1 MAESVVSLT
10 YGAALFEAAK
20 ELGKEDEILGELE
33 TLETVLEET
42 PKFAEFLNSPAIMAQ
57 EKKKVISE
65 SFEGKFSKEM
75 INFLFVLTDKR
86 RTSEIKKI
94 RRQYIRLYDEERG
107 KAVGE
112 IYSADPLS
120 KEQLARFE
128 EEMSKLL
135 RKSIKLENIVD
146 KKLIGG
152 IKIQVDGKMIDKSIR
167 GDLDA
172 LLRTLKNI

>member
-42 PKFAEFLNSPAIMAQ
+42 PNFAEFLNSPAIMAQ

-120 KEQLARFE
+120 KEQLERFE
-128 EEMSKLL
+128 EEMSNLL
-135 RKSIKLENIVD
+135 RKNIKLENIVD

>member
-1 MAESVVSLT
+1 
-10 YGAALFEAAK
+10 
-20 ELGKEDEILGELE
+20 
-33 TLETVLEET
+33 
-42 PKFAEFLNSPAIMAQ
+42 
-57 EKKKVISE
+57 
-65 SFEGKFSKEM
+65 M

-94 RRQYIRLYDEERG
+94 HRQYIRLYDEERG